1 MKIRKFKFNIGGY
14 FGASY
19 SLEYKKGMFQYRA
32 NEMEPIILIEQPPK
46 NWDFSKVKN
55 SELIQYDSTNE
66 DLKISKEKLTQFVK
80 YVSRYCKS
88 WDKEFMNDEILDG
101 TSWSCDIWIDDFRLK
116 SNGQNEYPSNFNSF
130 LNKLSALTSG
140 KIFE

>member
-1 MKIRKFKFNIGGY
+1 MKIKKFKFSIGGY

-19 SLEYKKGMFQYRA
+19 SLEFKKGVFLYRT
-32 NEMEPIILIEQPPK
+32 NDTEPIILIELPPK
-46 NWDFSKVKN
+46 NWDFSKVKD

-66 DLKISKEKLTQFVK
+66 DLIISDEKLILFVK
-80 YVSRYCKS
+80 YISRYCKS
-88 WDKEFMNDEILDG
+88 WDKEYMNNNILDG